1 MRENPVSVED
11 KIIQTTI
18 DCIETYGFTG
28 ATNRRIAE
36 AAGVNIAAINY
47 YFRSKEILIQR
58 VMEITLNNAFDL
70 SNVPPMPG
78 ATVQQR
84 CIAIFLEIL
93 EGGLRYPNLTRAH
106 FHNLLVEGQPDAIL
120 QAHVTRFIDAQAA
133 DLLARGSSL
142 SQEEIQVALMQ
153 IFSAV
158 AMAVLAPSLV
168 SRSGIDLRNSDSGK
182 AYTTRLVEKLLNPS

>member
-1 MRENPVSVED
+1 MRENPASVED

-47 YFRSKEILIQR
+47 YFRSKERLIQR

-120 QAHVTRFIDAQAA
+120 QAYVTRFIDAQAA

-142 SQEEIQVALMQ
+142 SQEELQVALMQ

-168 SRSGIDLRNSDSGK
+168 SRSGIDLLNSDSGK